1 MVWLLMNLCFFCSL
15 VGCRGLG
22 VRRKRSME
30 GVFGFREMMGE
41 EFMGMFL
48 PFFGKMVQ
56 KVVMIFIQPTSIY
69 YLSFREW

>member
-1 MVWLLMNLCFFCSL
+1 
-15 VGCRGLG
+15 
-22 VRRKRSME
+22 ME

-56 KVVMIFIQPTSIY
+56 KVVMILIQP
-69 YLSFREW
+69 YLLFTFHSHQFHDLIVLFR